1 MRDAT
6 FQQIAGE
13 HRARWPLM
21 EPQDY
26 GKLAYQSEMGPEH
39 AVSDP
44 ALALEE
50 ILAECRALPP
60 DAPRRLPEAIGNG
73 LCRFHLSPLHLSQEG
88 LLPVLAMLFTATA
101 RRHRGTRQGLEARLA
116 GLEGE
121 RAALEQNLSELE
133 RLREDLSGDTQAR
146 LAMIAQFEEKNQQL
160 AQQVAQA
167 ERQLQD
173 LRQGSQSQNDAIRQL
188 NEERL
193 ALEGQRN
200 QAGKDARE
208 KADQLMR
215 LQGEVSALD
224 NKRMAAAMEE
234 KQLLDRLWETYEL
247 SHEAAKAQRL
257 EIESIP
263 RAQRRI
269 AELKRSIS
277 ALGSIN
283 PDAVEEF
290 QRVNERYT
298 YFTDQRDDV
307 TRAKGELADII
318 AGITREMTEIFQE
331 QFAKINETFQEIFV
345 ELFRGGLRLTDAGRL
360 ENWAQGRKQPV

>member
-116 GLEGE
+116 ELEGLGVPGMGPWLRAYREEGCPPLHHSETFRRAYRPHYRVIAADYVPFLFVLLAVYPLWREGRPAIVAIDGRCGSGKSGLATMLAQVFPCNVFHMDDFYLPAGRRSPE
-121 RAALEQNLSELE
+121 RMARPGGDMDVERFRSQVLEPLSRGETVTYRAFDRATRTERPAVEVPFRPLNVVEGSCSCLPALRDAYQLRLFLTCTVEEQRRRLLAREGPE
-133 RLREDLSGDTQAR
+133 RLKA
-146 LAMIAQFEEKNQQL
+146 FET
-160 AQQVAQA
+160 
-167 ERQLQD
+167 R
-173 LRQGSQSQNDAIRQL
+173 
-188 NEERL
+188 
-193 ALEGQRN
+193 
-200 QAGKDARE
+200 
-208 KADQLMR
+208 
-215 LQGEVSALD
+215 
-224 NKRMAAAMEE
+224 
-234 KQLLDRLWETYEL
+234 W
-247 SHEAAKAQRL
+247 
-257 EIESIP
+257 IP
-263 RAQRRI
+263 REEAYF
-269 AELKRSIS
+269 A
-277 ALGSIN
+277 ACH
-283 PDAVEEF
+283 VEEESDLT
-290 QRVNERYT
+290 VDT
-298 YFTDQRDDV
+298 TDLPR
-307 TRAKGELADII
+307 
-318 AGITREMTEIFQE
+318 
-331 QFAKINETFQEIFV
+331 
-345 ELFRGGLRLTDAGRL
+345 TDG
-360 ENWAQGRKQPV
+360 